1 MPIGAIL
8 GAGSALIGA
17 SSANKAAKAQTAAAN
32 ADMAFQKETRDQ
44 IVSKLDPYYQGGT
57 QAQAAL
63 MYEMGLGPRPMI
75 GAQPLSVE
83 EVRTPMQS
91 GPRQQGNSQANLGM
105 GVFGN
110 AFRPSG
116 PSEPARTSSPQ
127 MSTSYRVGG
136 QTFAS
141 RGEAEAYAAA
151 NGAQGT
157 AYDKYA
163 TPAFQESP
171 GYQFAFN
178 QGTDAVNALA
188 GARGGLNS
196 GRTMQDLNTFGQGIA
211 NQEYGNWWNRAD
223 KEKTDYF
230 NRLQGLSG
238 SGQNAAA
245 QQGTAMTN
253 AAAGVSQAYGNIG
266 NAQSA
271 GAIGV
276 GNALNG
282 GIQNYI
288 GYQQYQQGLGNQAP
302 AANVFTSTMGGLR
315 NGIGTPGITP
325 GLFGG
330 GR

>member
-1 MPIGAIL
+1 MEALMPIGAIL
-8 GAGSALIGA
+8 GAGSAVLGA
-17 SSANKAAKAQTAAAN
+17 VSANKAAKAQTQAAQQ
-32 ADMAFQKETRDQ
+32 DMAFQTQTRDQ
-44 IVSKLDPYYQGGT
+44 IVAKLDPYYQGGT

-63 MYEMGLGPRPMI
+63 LYEAGLGPRPMI

-83 EVRTPMQS
+83 EVRTPMPGQY
-91 GPRQQGNSQANLGM
+91 GPRQSNSPANDPFKNPFGIGRMPGGSAQPAQA
-105 GVFGN
+105 
-110 AFRPSG
+110 
-116 PSEPARTSSPQ
+116 PQ
-127 MSTSYRVGG
+127 YSTKYRVNG
-136 QTFAS
+136 QTFGS

-151 NGAQGT
+151 NGTQGT
-157 AYDKYA
+157 
-163 TPAFQESP
+163 PFGGFQESP
-171 GYQFAFN
+171 GYKFAFD

-211 NQEYGNWWNRAD
+211 NQEYGNWWNR
-223 KEKTDYF
+223 
-230 NRLQGLSG
+230 LSGLAG

-245 QQGTAMTN
+245 NQGTAMGN

-276 GNALNG
+276 SNALNRG
-282 GIQNYI
+282 AENYI

-302 AANVFTSTMGGLR
+302 AANIFTSTMGGQR